1 MRFPWSRDKDTQ
13 NGKPKVYT
21 NKYTGQL
28 YVKSEER
35 MLSPKFRKQLAN
47 LKKRYVAS

>member
-1 MRFPWSRDKDTQ
+1 MRLPWSRDTDDKS
-13 NGKPKVYT
+13 NKPKVYT